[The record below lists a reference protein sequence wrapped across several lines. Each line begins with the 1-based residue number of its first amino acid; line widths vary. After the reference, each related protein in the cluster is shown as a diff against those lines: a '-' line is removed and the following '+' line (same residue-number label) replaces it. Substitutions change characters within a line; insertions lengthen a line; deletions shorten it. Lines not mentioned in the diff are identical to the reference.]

1 MLPAIQVVMLPYP
14 DTKPFHGM
22 NRYTGEKD
30 FFEKRIFPV
39 PEVEG
44 GCTMTLLEVLALLT
58 LVFTVIYEAVD
69 ITLKIMQYIDEKHN
83 KKD

>member
-1 MLPAIQVVMLPYP
+1 
-14 DTKPFHGM
+14 
-22 NRYTGEKD
+22 
-30 FFEKRIFPV
+30 
-39 PEVEG
+39 
-44 GCTMTLLEVLALLT
+44 MTLLEVLALLT

>member
-1 MLPAIQVVMLPYP
+1 MLPYP

-39 PEVEG
+39 PEGEG
-44 GCTMTLLEVLALLT
+44 GMHDDSAGSSGVADARVHCDLRGRRHHVEDH
-58 LVFTVIYEAVD
+58 AV
-69 ITLKIMQYIDEKHN
+69 H
-83 KKD
+83 

>member
-1 MLPAIQVVMLPYP
+1 MA
-14 DTKPFHGM
+14 K
-22 NRYTGEKD
+22 
-30 FFEKRIFPV
+30 
-39 PEVEG
+39 G

-83 KKD
+83 KKRLTAQPRKLVRSIFLIA